1 MLKPLVTLVMIV
13 KILIKLVIPQYF
25 LSNHLVFLVI
35 SENKGFGTI
44 LYKKKKVGKEKKR
57 VMFDSLVDL
66 SQKNIF

>member
-44 LYKKKKVGKEKKR
+44 LYKKKKVGKEKK
-57 VMFDSLVDL
+57 
-66 SQKNIF
+66 K

>member
-44 LYKKKKVGKEKKR
+44 LYKKKKVGKEKK

>member
-44 LYKKKKVGKEKKR
+44 LYKKKKVGKEKKSD
-57 VMFDSLVDL
+57 V
-66 SQKNIF
+66 